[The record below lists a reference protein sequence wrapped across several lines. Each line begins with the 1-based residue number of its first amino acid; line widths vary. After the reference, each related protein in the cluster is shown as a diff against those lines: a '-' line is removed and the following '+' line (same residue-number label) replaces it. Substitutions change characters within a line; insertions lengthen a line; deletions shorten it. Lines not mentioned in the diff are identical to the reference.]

1 MTLEEPLT
9 FSFSTKVFVWG
20 NKAGKV
26 PVFTTLALAV
36 TRPGGMKTDKDHGS
50 LWSLNSVTEPTAPGL
65 ASPCWHQLGALD
77 AEAMVPQELGD
88 PSPCILMSKV
98 MWCCEFFQEFLG
110 WAWEVYEE
118 GPKLDNRSQ
127 SFSSLNGTSTRCLL
141 KEGWPLR
148 RQAQSTVLTG
158 TMVLLMKM
166 HEVWSPS
173 SWGGNSNPVLTGS
186 SVSRGLTV
194 CLPFT
199 LLLGSQD
206 VLHPPAVIL
215 DVVVQD
221 AAVWDAVAWDVVV
234 RDVVG
239 WDAVVLDAAV
249 RDAVVWDVVVWDA
262 VIGTLQYGM
271 LWSWMLQSEILWS
284 GTHSSQLLLQW
295 ISFLW
300 LPWNILNEQK
310 TLDSLNKPKQ
320 NTIS

>member
-1 MTLEEPLT
+1 MALEPKLCDRAHCSWPSKSLLT
-9 FSFSTKVFVWG
+9 SAGNSRCRSHGPSRARGPHPMHLNEQSHVVLWVLSRVFRVSLRSIRRRTKV
-20 NKAGKV
+20 
-26 PVFTTLALAV
+26 
-36 TRPGGMKTDKDHGS
+36 RQQ
-50 LWSLNSVTEPTAPGL
+50 EP
-65 ASPCWHQLGALD
+65 
-77 AEAMVPQELGD
+77 ELLL
-88 PSPCILMSKV
+88 P
-98 MWCCEFFQEFLG
+98 
-110 WAWEVYEE
+110 
-118 GPKLDNRSQ
+118 
-127 SFSSLNGTSTRCLL
+127 NGISTRCLL

-166 HEVWSPS
+166 HEVGSPS

-206 VLHPPAVIL
+206 ARHPPAVVRDI
-215 DVVVQD
+215 VVQD

-271 LWSWMLQSEILWS
+271 LWFGMLWSWMLQFEILWS

-310 TLDSLNKPKQ
+310 SLDSLNKPKQ